1 MDKNTDSVSTRRA
14 KKPRTKL
21 FKPLAKSRATAKFIS
36 EGAKKP
42 KQFYQE
48 LGLAEDPNKIIGKKK
63 KKQNKKSQQ
72 PSSKFVRELEEQANK
87 PVKKNFKFSKV
98 MCEELEYYINK
109 YSDDYQAMA
118 RDKKNVYQDSPGQ
131 LRYKIKKY
139 LKIHKGLQD

>member
-1 MDKNTDSVSTRRA
+1 MDKNTNSDSARKA

-21 FKPLAKSRATAKFIS
+21 FKPLAKRRETDKFIQ

-42 KQFYQE
+42 KKFYQE

-63 KKQNKKSQQ
+63 RQNKKRQQ
-72 PSSKFVRELEEQANK
+72 PPSKFVRELEEQANK

-98 MCEELEYYINK
+98 MCEDLEYYINK

-118 RDKKNVYQDSPGQ
+118 RDKRNVYQDSPGQ
-131 LRYKIKKY
+131 LRYKIKKF
-139 LKIHKGLQD
+139 LKIHKGI